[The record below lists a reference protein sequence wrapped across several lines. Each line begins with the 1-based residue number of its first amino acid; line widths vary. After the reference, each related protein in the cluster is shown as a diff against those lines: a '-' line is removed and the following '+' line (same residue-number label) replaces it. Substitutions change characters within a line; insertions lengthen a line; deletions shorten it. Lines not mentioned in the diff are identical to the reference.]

1 MLKNL
6 SIGAKTTIGIAALI
20 AFGICVV
27 VVSLMSI
34 SNINGTLNQ
43 ITDVATPTVETAAD
57 VTFFVKEAH
66 KISVEIL
73 ADEEPAD
80 IADRKEQFYAAVE
93 QYQAAIAELDEI
105 VTDPVVQ
112 STLEETGTEW
122 PAFFNSAEA
131 MFAAHN
137 LELEEEAK
145 AQQLLSDFEARGTQ
159 LINRLADIANAQEIE
174 MQAAENRA
182 DDLAGL
188 PTTTAQQ
195 LNDLIGELFE
205 DDYPAYEAAVQL
217 QLIVAVLEG
226 AAREYMASEDPDAL
240 DTIRTEFTDT
250 YALVAPQF
258 VILNERAES
267 EAERQAFAALE
278 ADLEAWVQ
286 NSEADEQLFDTHR
299 DMLAAEFEADR
310 LTEELDT
317 AADTMI
323 GTLDAVADAAD
334 AVSDGAD
341 ELAAQQVRT
350 AQITMLSLLGAMVA
364 VGAVIVFANNRLI
377 GRPIQKL
384 TETME
389 VVSSGDLSVELE
401 ASKNTHEI
409 GKMTNAMVVF
419 LDNARKARELDENL
433 KAKEKQDAARKQEE
447 AAREAEREAERLREK
462 EARDKAAEEE
472 RAEMMRTLGDS
483 IGAVVNEAKVGNFSS
498 RVEANFDDETLKT
511 LSANVNELMNTVDSG
526 LGAAGAAL
534 SRVAQGD
541 LTQTMEGNFQ
551 GAFHE
556 LQVNTNAMIAS
567 LKDLVGGISGSTD
580 NLAHSSAEL
589 SGTADALSKQTEQN
603 AAALEQTSAALEELS
618 ASFKQVDKNIS
629 SANDNARAASSSAKE
644 GSSVAVQ
651 AAEAMT
657 RINEASGEISKV
669 ISVINDIAFQINL
682 LALNAGVEAAR
693 AGEAGRGFSVVAS
706 EVRQLAQRA
715 SEASNEIAGVIS
727 RSDTAVSDGVEKVKD
742 AEIALQKISESVI
755 DVSGSI
761 EEVAQAI
768 SEQVNGVAE
777 INSAVAQVDRN
788 TQKQAASFE
797 EVTAA
802 SKVLSNEA
810 EGLKKSTARFQTG
823 SEVIAF
829 KSETSASAPV
839 PPAPEQKKVAP
850 PAAGNLAQDLDGWDE
865 F

>member
-27 VVSLMSI
+27 TVSLMSI
-34 SNINGTLNQ
+34 SKINGTLNQ

-57 VTFFVKEAH
+57 VTYFVKEAH

-80 IADRKEQFYAAVE
+80 IADRKEQFYATVE
-93 QYQAAIAELDEI
+93 RYQAAIAELDDI

-122 PAFFNSAEA
+122 PAFFDSAQA

-137 LELEEEAK
+137 IELEEEAK

-182 DDLAGL
+182 DDLAAL

-226 AAREYMASEDPDAL
+226 AAREYMASEDPGAL

-250 YALVAPQF
+250 YAMVAPQF
-258 VILNERAES
+258 IILNERAES

-310 LTEELDT
+310 LAEELDT

-323 GTLDAVADAAD
+323 ATLDAVADAAD

-341 ELAAQQVRT
+341 ELAAQQVRSG
-350 AQITMLSLLGAMVA
+350 QITMLSLLGAMIA
-364 VGAVIVFANNRLI
+364 VGGAIVFVNNRMI
-377 GRPIQKL
+377 GQPIKKL

-433 KAKEKQDAARKQEE
+433 KAKEKQEAARKQEE

-472 RAEMMRTLGDS
+472 RIEMMRALGDS

-511 LSANVNELMNTVDSG
+511 LSTNVNELMNTVDSG
-526 LGAAGAAL
+526 LNAAGAAL

-541 LTQTMEGNFQ
+541 LTQTMQGDFK

-556 LQVNTNAMIAS
+556 LQVNTNAMIDS

-618 ASFKQVDKNIS
+618 ASFKQVDQNIS
-629 SANDNARAASSSAKE
+629 SANDNARVASASAKE

-727 RSDTAVSDGVEKVKD
+727 RSDTAVSDGVEKVND
-742 AEIALQKISESVI
+742 AEVALQKISESVI
-755 DVSGSI
+755 DVSSSI

-810 EGLKKSTARFQTG
+810 EGLKKSTARFHTG

-829 KSETSASAPV
+829 KSETPASAPP
-839 PPAPEQKKVAP
+839 PPAPEKKKVAP